1 MAPVALPNAVT
12 TTMSADSAAY
22 VRPSPTARTI
32 AMRRSGTDARDR
44 HMARDADDRLAIHQ
58 VSVCLS
64 IRIDASAHV
73 RSSPAGGPII
83 RPEKA
88 GGPGRPRGGGRPSSV
103 SGAGADGRGLELP
116 GAGEPVLVL
125 ERRHAD
131 AVEGGPVHEV
141 VQHDLAV

>member
-88 GGPGRPRGGGRPSSV
+88 GGPGGARGGGGGSW
-103 SGAGADGRGLELP
+103 GAG
-116 GAGEPVLVL
+116 
-125 ERRHAD
+125 
-131 AVEGGPVHEV
+131 
-141 VQHDLAV
+141 